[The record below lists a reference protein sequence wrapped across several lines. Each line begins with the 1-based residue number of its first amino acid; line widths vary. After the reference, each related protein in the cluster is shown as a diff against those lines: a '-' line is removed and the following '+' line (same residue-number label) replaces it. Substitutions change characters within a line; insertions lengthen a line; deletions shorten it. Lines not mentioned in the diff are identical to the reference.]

1 MPSYKVISVGFI
13 NGRLYDPE
21 GKRPVYHAE
30 KPFPMKDKKEQVPS
44 WMKAMPSETV
54 AQARSRTDAEKK
66 AAIASSKKAEADK
79 KDIEDASFLGEGES
93 SKTVETL

>member
-1 MPSYKVISVGFI
+1 MPSYEVISKGFI

-21 GKRPVYHAE
+21 GKRQVYHAD
-30 KPFPMKDKKEQVPS
+30 KPFPKEGNKEQVPS
-44 WMKAMPSETV
+44 WLKAMPSETI
-54 AQARSRTDAEKK
+54 AQARVRTTAEKK

-79 KDIEDASFLGEGES
+79 KDIADASFLGEGES